1 MTNPLHEEPANE
13 IRMNPPQ
20 VTPLSFQMISS
31 GKTEVTIEH
40 EGQLYRL
47 RVTKN
52 GKLLL
57 NK

>member
-1 MTNPLHEEPANE
+1 MSFANSHRFDSLMLLRAVVACHILAACQRKNE
-13 IRMNPPQ
+13 
-20 VTPLSFQMISS
+20 LA
-31 GKTEVTIEH
+31 IEH

-47 RVTKN
+47 LATKN

>member
-1 MTNPLHEEPANE
+1 MTDDDSAPPKNPKTDLRPAETPVRFTQLADGKNE
-13 IRMNPPQ
+13 
-20 VTPLSFQMISS
+20 L
-31 GKTEVTIEH
+31 TIEH

-47 RVTKN
+47 RATKN

>member
-1 MTNPLHEEPANE
+1 MTNDANKQK
-13 IRMNPPQ
+13 NVSAPSNQKAQSP
-20 VTPLSFQMISS
+20 VTFSQLAG
-31 GKTEVTIEH
+31 GKNELTIEH

-47 RVTKN
+47 LATKN